1 MDFDKIKNKF
11 EPTVLTP
18 SSLYLHNYDRRCAI
32 IYLKY
37 LSYQQGSNKLLKNKE
52 MKKELKFHEIIDNII
67 GEINEA
73 KRKAYSIYAA
83 GNIKSSGDE
92 IENLIREK
100 ISLFL
105 PERYLVK
112 QGHIVNSEGKVSNQF
127 DIIIF
132 DRLNT
137 PKFFESAND
146 TVFYP
151 IESVL
156 AVGEIKKTLRSR
168 DIIEFGKKIKFL
180 KVDMKRVLIENT
192 AFGSKIK
199 NDTMLVDMLNMDANR
214 KYRNPLFSFI
224 FAIDEEKIEDLEVDD
239 TNNFMPNDIYVL
251 NWGFYL
257 YGKLE
262 NERLVPHIEDE
273 NSPLEGLIEIR
284 RNGVI
289 CLATMFNQLINHLN
303 KCHIEPYSISHYMTE
318 RDIYAIQGNDITVH
332 DIRTKE

>member
-1 MDFDKIKNKF
+1 
-11 EPTVLTP
+11 
-18 SSLYLHNYDRRCAI
+18 
-32 IYLKY
+32 
-37 LSYQQGSNKLLKNKE
+37 

-73 KRKAYSIYAA
+73 KRKANSIHIA

-132 DRLNT
+132 DRLST
-137 PKFFESAND
+137 PKFFESKNE

-156 AVGEIKKTLRSR
+156 AVGEIKKTLRSK
-168 DIIEFGKKIKFL
+168 DLIDFGKKIKFL
-180 KVDMKRVLIENT
+180 KVDMKRTLIENT
-192 AFGSKIK
+192 AYGSKI
-199 NDTMLVDMLNMDANR
+199 NNNTLLSDMLNMETDR
-214 KYRNPLFSFI
+214 KYKNPLFSFI
-224 FAIDEEKIEDLEVDD
+224 FAIDEDKIENLQVDES
-239 TNNFMPNDIYVL
+239 NEFMPNDVYIL

-262 NERLVPHIEDE
+262 EKRLIPQLEDE
-273 NSPLEGLIEIR
+273 NSPLESLIEVKKPGI
-284 RNGVI
+284 I

-303 KCHIEPYSISHYMTE
+303 KCHIEPFSISNYMTD
-318 RDIYAIQGNDITVH
+318 RDIYGIQGTQIKVL
-332 DIRTKE
+332 DIRNVK